1 MKNDFPAAADFWSEG
16 VEIATSQKTAETIR
30 QLAAEGFLQAHEP
43 MKAWEVCKDCLQPST
58 FSAPNDNEAL
68 LHPIDTSLWIASSR
82 WFQRKLNQILE
93 ASSSEKI
100 ELTIDEDEKN
110 EFQKAISVQAPSDRH
125 VALELFID
133 RFAGRKL
140 EATAMSSL
148 RTTLQKELSDLTGM
162 CRVKTYSYNSNFLPG
177 QQPAATAFTR

>member
-1 MKNDFPAAADFWSEG
+1 MTHGLLTGEVNSLDEGNTTEGLADIRRVHGNEGPRPSAALSRAIQFALKNDFPAAADFWSEG

-68 LHPIDTSLWIASSR
+68 LRDPIDTSLWIASSR

-110 EFQKAISVQAPSDRH
+110 EFQKDICSSPSDRH
-125 VALELFID
+125 VA
-133 RFAGRKL
+133 
-140 EATAMSSL
+140 
-148 RTTLQKELSDLTGM
+148 
-162 CRVKTYSYNSNFLPG
+162 SNFL
-177 QQPAATAFTR
+177 